1 VKVIEMGAELG
12 KYKSCVS
19 ARSTDKEILKHA
31 QDGGIVTQ
39 LFGFALDEGI
49 IDGAIVAATKEFA
62 HKHPEKAMRDNS
74 NMEFNEPWR
83 PIPCVVTT
91 KADMIAAAGTKYNIS
106 PNVSLIKEA
115 TRSFGL
121 DKVGIVGTPCQ
132 MQAIRKLQLYPVG
145 ARDVGASI
153 ALALG
158 IFCMENFPY
167 QSILQLVEDHA
178 GMHMDAVKKMEIGK
192 GKFWVYGKRGQV
204 VQLPLK
210 VTHKYEQ
217 PGCHVCLDY
226 VANLGDIS
234 TGSVGSPDGW
244 STVFVR
250 SKIGDSVW
258 AKAMAAGVFE
268 TQPIDKVKPGLELV
282 SKLANE
288 KISKNKKTVE
298 ERATFG
304 VGKGLRN
311 PYI

>member
-1 VKVIEMGAELG
+1 MGAELG
-12 KYKSCVS
+12 NYKSCVS

-31 QDGGIVTQ
+31 QDGGIVSQ

-49 IDGAIVAATKEFA
+49 IDGAIVAANKEFA
-62 HKHPEKAMRDNS
+62 AKYPSKVMADNS
-74 NMEFNEPWR
+74 NFDMIEPWR
-83 PIPCVVTT
+83 PIPAIVNTR
-91 KADMIAAAGTKYNIS
+91 AELIAAAGTKYNIS
-106 PNVSLIKEA
+106 PNVSMIKEA

-145 ARDVGASI
+145 ARDVG
-153 ALALG
+153 
-158 IFCMENFPY
+158 
-167 QSILQLVEDHA
+167 
-178 GMHMDAVKKMEIGK
+178 
-192 GKFWVYGKRGQV
+192 KFWVYGKRGQI

-217 PGCHVCLDY
+217 PGCKVCLDY

-244 STVFVR
+244 STVMVR

-258 AKAMAAGVFE
+258 AKAMAAGCFE
-268 TQPIDKVKPGLELV
+268 TQPIEKVKPGLELV

-288 KISKNKKTVE
+288 KISKNKATLE
-298 ERATFG
+298 ARATFG
-304 VGKGLRN
+304 VGKALRN

>member
-1 VKVIEMGAELG
+1 MGAELG
-12 KYKSCVS
+12 KYKACVS

-31 QDGGIVTQ
+31 QDGGIVTS
-39 LFGFALDEGI
+39 LFGYALDTGI

-62 HKHPEKAMRDNS
+62 AKHPSLVMRDNS
-74 NMEFNEPWR
+74 NWDMIEPWR
-83 PIPCVVTT
+83 PIPAIVST
-91 KADMIAAAGTKYNIS
+91 KAELLAAAGTKYNIS

-121 DKVGIVGTPCQ
+121 DKIGIVGTPCQ
-132 MQAIRKLQLYPVG
+132 MQAVRKGQLYPIG
-145 ARDVGASI
+145 LRDVGANI
-153 ALALG
+153 ALAVG

-178 GMHMDAVKKMEIGK
+178 AMKLESVKKMEIGK

-210 VTHKYEQ
+210 ITHKYEQ

-258 AKAMAAGVFE
+258 AKAMAAGIFE
-268 TQPIDKVKPGLELV
+268 TQPIEKVKPGLELV

-288 KISKNKKTVE
+288 KITKNKATIEARK
-298 ERATFG
+298 TFG
-304 VGKGLRN
+304 VGKALRN

>member
-1 VKVIEMGAELG
+1 MPPI
-12 KYKSCVS
+12 
-19 ARSTDKEILKHA
+19 T
-31 QDGGIVTQ
+31 
-39 LFGFALDEGI
+39 
-49 IDGAIVAATKEFA
+49 
-62 HKHPEKAMRDNS
+62 
-74 NMEFNEPWR
+74 WR
-83 PIPCVVTT
+83 PIPAIVNT
-91 KADMIAAAGTKYNIS
+91 KAELIAAAGTKYNIS

-121 DKVGIVGTPCQ
+121 DKIGIVGTPCQ
-132 MQAIRKLQLYPVG
+132 MQAIRKLQLYPIG

-153 ALALG
+153 ALAVG

-178 GMHMDAVKKMEIGK
+178 AMKMESVKKMEIGK

-258 AKAMAAGVFE
+258 AKAMAAGCFE
-268 TQPIDKVKPGLELV
+268 TQPIEKVKPGLELV
-282 SKLANE
+282 TKLANE
-288 KISKNKKTVE
+288 KISKNKKTIE
-298 ERATFG
+298 GRATFG
-304 VGKGLRN
+304 VGKALRN

>member
-1 VKVIEMGAELG
+1 MGTELG
-12 KYKSCVS
+12 IYKSCVS
-19 ARSTDKEILKHA
+19 ARSTDKELLKHA
-31 QDGGIVTQ
+31 QDGGIVSS
-39 LFGFALDEGI
+39 LFAFALDEGI

-62 HKHPEKAMRDNS
+62 KANPSKVMADNS
-74 NMEFNEPWR
+74 NWDMVEPFR
-83 PIPCVVTT
+83 PFPAVVTT
-91 KADMIAAAGTKYNIS
+91 KAELLAAAGTKYNLS

-121 DKVGIVGTPCQ
+121 DKIGIVGTPCQ
-132 MQAIRKLQLYPVG
+132 MQAIRKLQLYPIG

-153 ALALG
+153 ALAVG

-178 GMHMDAVKKMEIGK
+178 AMKMEAVKKMEIGK

-258 AKAMAAGVFE
+258 AKAVAAGCFE
-268 TQPIDKVKPGLELV
+268 TQPIEKVKPGLELV

-288 KISKNKKTVE
+288 KITKNKTTLEGRK
-298 ERATFG
+298 TFG
-304 VGKGLRN
+304 VGKALRN

>member
-1 VKVIEMGAELG
+1 MGAELG
-12 KYKSCVS
+12 NYKSCVS
-19 ARSTDKEILKHA
+19 ARSTDKELLKYA

-39 LFGFALDEGI
+39 LFAFALEEGI
-49 IDGAIVAATKEFA
+49 IDGAIVAANKEFYA
-62 HKHPEKAMRDNS
+62 KYPSKCIQDNS
-74 NMEFNEPWR
+74 SFDMIEPWR
-83 PIPCVVTT
+83 PIPAVVNT
-91 KADMIAAAGTKYNIS
+91 KAELLEAAGTKYNIS
-106 PNVSLIKEA
+106 PNIALIKEA

-121 DKVGIVGTPCQ
+121 DKIGIVGTPCQ
-132 MQAIRKLQLYPVG
+132 MQAVRKAQLYPIG
-145 ARDVGASI
+145 LRNVGASI
-153 ALALG
+153 ALAVG

-167 QSILQLVEDHA
+167 QSVLQLVEDHCA
-178 GMHMDAVKKMEIGK
+178 MKLQSVKKMEIGK

-258 AKAMAAGVFE
+258 GKAMAAGCFE
-268 TQPIDKVKPGLELV
+268 TQPIEKVKPGLELV
-282 SKLANE
+282 TKLANE
-288 KISKNKKTVE
+288 KITKNKKTLE
-298 ERATFG
+298 GRATFG

>member
-1 VKVIEMGAELG
+1 MALG
-12 KYKSCVS
+12 KYKLCVS
-19 ARSTDKEILKHA
+19 ARSADKEVLKHA
-31 QDGGIVTQ
+31 QDGGIVTS

-49 IDGAIVAATKEFA
+49 IDGAIVAASKEFA
-62 HKHPEKAMRDNS
+62 AKHPAKCMQDNS
-74 NMEFNEPWR
+74 NMEFQEPWR
-83 PIPCVVTT
+83 PIPAVVNT
-91 KADMIAAAGTKYNIS
+91 KAELLAAAGTKYNIS
-106 PNVSLIKEA
+106 PNVSMIKEA

-132 MQAIRKLQLYPVG
+132 MQAVRKLQLYPVG

-153 ALALG
+153 ALAVG

-178 GMHMDAVKKMEIGK
+178 AMKLESVKKMEIGK

-250 SKIGDSVW
+250 SKIGDAVW
-258 AKAMAAGVFE
+258 AKAIAAGVFE
-268 TQPIDKVKPGLELV
+268 TQPIEKVKPGLELV
-282 SKLANE
+282 TKLETE
-288 KISKNKKTVE
+288 KLTKNKATLEARK
-298 ERATFG
+298 TFG
-304 VGKGLRN
+304 VGKGLRI

>member
-1 VKVIEMGAELG
+1 MGAELG

-62 HKHPEKAMRDNS
+62 HKHPEKAMMDNS
-74 NMEFNEPWR
+74 NMEFHEPWR
-83 PIPCVVTT
+83 PIPVVVTT
-91 KADMIAAAGTKYNIS
+91 KEDMIAAAGTKYNIS

-132 MQAIRKLQLYPVG
+132 MQAIRKGILYPVG
-145 ARDVGASI
+145 LRDVGASI
-153 ALALG
+153 ALAVG

-178 GMHMDAVKKMEIGK
+178 AMKMEAVKKMEIGK

-204 VQLPLK
+204 IQLPLK

-226 VANLGDIS
+226 VANVSDIS

-258 AKAMAAGVFE
+258 AKAMAAGCFE
-268 TQPIDKVKPGLELV
+268 TQPIEKVKPGLELV

-288 KISKNKKTVE
+288 KITKNKATVE
-298 ERATFG
+298 ARKTFG
-304 VGKGLRN
+304 VGKALRS

>member
-1 VKVIEMGAELG
+1 MGAELG
-12 KYKSCVS
+12 KYKACVS
-19 ARSTDKEILKHA
+19 ARSTDKDILKGA
-31 QDGGIVTQ
+31 QDGGIVTS
-39 LFGFALDEGI
+39 LFAYALEEGI
-49 IDGAIVAATKEFA
+49 IDGAIVAGSYEDDPNDECGNNVN
-62 HKHPEKAMRDNS
+62 HH
-74 NMEFNEPWR
+74 WR
-83 PIPCVVTT
+83 PKPVVATT
-91 KADMIAAAGTKYNIS
+91 KAELLAARGTKYNIS
-106 PNVSLIKEA
+106 PNVSMIKEA

-132 MQAIRKLQLYPVG
+132 MQAIRKLQLYPIG

-153 ALALG
+153 ALAVG

-178 GMHMDAVKKMEIGK
+178 AMKLESVKKMEIGK

-250 SKIGDSVW
+250 SKIGDAVW
-258 AKAMAAGVFE
+258 AKAMADGVFE
-268 TQPIDKVKPGLELV
+268 TQPIEKVKPGLELV
-282 SKLANE
+282 TKLANE
-288 KISKNKKTVE
+288 KITKNKNTLEARK
-298 ERATFG
+298 TFG

>member
-1 VKVIEMGAELG
+1 MGAELG

-19 ARSTDKEILKHA
+19 ARSTDKELLKCS

-39 LFGFALDEGI
+39 LFAFALDEGI
-49 IDGAIVAATKEFA
+49 IDGAIVAGVGE
-62 HKHPEKAMRDNS
+62 
-74 NMEFNEPWR
+74 EPWKPE
-83 PIPCVVTT
+83 PIVATT
-91 KADMIAAAGTKYNIS
+91 RAELLAARGTKYNIS

-115 TRSFGL
+115 VRSYGL

-132 MQAIRKLQLYPVG
+132 MQAVRKGQLYPVG
-145 ARDVGASI
+145 LRDVGASI
-153 ALALG
+153 ALAVG

-178 GMHMDAVKKMEIGK
+178 AMKLESVKKMEIGK

-226 VANLGDIS
+226 VANMGDIS

-258 AKAMAAGVFE
+258 AKAMAAGCFE
-268 TQPIDKVKPGLELV
+268 TQPIEKVKPGLELV
-282 SKLANE
+282 TKLANE
-288 KISKNKKTVE
+288 KITKNKATLDA
-298 ERATFG
+298 RATFG
-304 VGKGLRN
+304 VGKALRN
-311 PYI
+311 PYL

>member
-1 VKVIEMGAELG
+1 MGAELG

-19 ARSTDKEILKHA
+19 ARSTDKEILKGS

-39 LFGFALDEGI
+39 LFAFALDEGI
-49 IDGAIVAATKEFA
+49 IDGAIVAGVGE
-62 HKHPEKAMRDNS
+62 
-74 NMEFNEPWR
+74 EPWK
-83 PIPCVVTT
+83 PEPFVATT
-91 KADMIAAAGTKYNIS
+91 RAELLAARGTKYNIS

-115 TRSFGL
+115 VRSYGL

-132 MQAIRKLQLYPVG
+132 MQAVRKGQLYPVG
-145 ARDVGASI
+145 LRDVPDAI
-153 ALALG
+153 ALSIG

-178 GMHMDAVKKMEIGK
+178 AMKMEAVKKMEIGK
-192 GKFWVYGKRGQV
+192 GKFWVYGKRGQIV
-204 VQLPLK
+204 SLPLK

-226 VANLGDIS
+226 VANLADVS

-250 SKIGDSVW
+250 SEKGDSIW
-258 AKAMAAGVFE
+258 AKAVAAGAFE
-268 TQPIDKVKPGLELV
+268 TQPIEKVKPGLELV
-282 SKLANE
+282 TKLANE
-288 KISKNKKTVE
+288 KITKNRKTLE
-298 ERATFG
+298 DRATFG
-304 VGKGLRN
+304 VGKALRN